1 MKTEF
6 GKDFT
11 NLTGIYN
18 YVERLRENPLPAYAG
33 PFPLSG
39 GHKKGAVKKS
49 STAPLFR

>member
-18 YVERLRENPLPAYAG
+18 YVE
-33 PFPLSG
+33 SG
-39 GHKKGAVKKS
+39 SQEQQTLGS
-49 STAPLFR
+49 